1 MRKKLLVLL
10 LSLVLCVSLLPAGAM
25 AAIEYGVF
33 VGNTQ
38 VTSDNAADVLGN
50 GTVSYDEGSNT
61 LKLNNAVVGSIIFN
75 EVSGSAAVEFTGN
88 NKVGGSIVSRGRLT
102 LKGSGTLELTYTG
115 EEAMS
120 AVAAMSNINFESGT
134 VKIYCSQGF
143 SIHTSYDLNVWGTAV
158 VNIEHRADSEA
169 VNVNGTL
176 TVSDRGQL
184 HVTNA
189 NNKNAIK
196 ANTLNVSGGKLEART
211 TGVQGKALSVGY
223 QLNISGGEVLLNAAG
238 DYAAYCDGDIS
249 ISGGSLYA
257 YSGGVTSETNEIYAG
272 IYSEY
277 KLNISGGIVTVEA
290 ESYYAVAV
298 GYEDLNIHDCVFTST
313 AKAVGRSIEGK
324 VNVNNCWLGCSSY
337 EGIDTSNNVVFNGT
351 AGTAEG
357 SAKAPDGAVV
367 PAGATLTV
375 PAGATL
381 TVPEGSRLTVPEGS
395 TLTVEAGATMTNNGK
410 VVIDGTLDNEGI
422 YYENGETEG
431 LVSGGGQMPNNWVVT
446 LDYGYGG
453 VVKYYNVIK
462 GENTTLP
469 DADRSGY
476 AFLGWQCGGESYSAG
491 DSVKVD
497 GNMTFTA
504 SWVSHPDSGAFP
516 GFGGSQGGTTESGQ
530 PESKPTE
537 PEPKPETPAVD
548 FGDVAASDW
557 YYEAVEY
564 VCAKGLM
571 DGVAEGSFAPDGTLT
586 RAMVWTILA
595 RASGVDTDGG
605 ASWYAKAQEWAAA
618 KGVSDGENPDAAITR
633 EEFVTMLWRLAGE
646 PVYTADLSRVPDAG
660 SISAWAQQAMCWAWA
675 TGLVEGDETGAVSPA
690 ASASRAAAA
699 TLIMRYLEA

>member
-25 AAIEYGVF
+25 AAVNGSGILLVM
-33 VGNTQ
+33 VGDTQ
-38 VTSDNAADVLGN
+38 VTDKNASDVLGD
-50 GTVSYDEGSNT
+50 GTVSYDSASNT
-61 LKLNNAVVGSIIFN
+61 LKLNNAIVGTIVFEGNYSQATI
-75 EVSGSAAVEFTGN
+75 EFTGN
-88 NKVGGSIVSRGRLT
+88 NRVDGSIVSWGDLT
-102 LKGSGTLELTYTG
+102 FRGSGALDVINARESD
-115 EEAMS
+115 M
-120 AVAAMSNINFESGT
+120 AAIASQDQIIFESGT
-134 VKIYCSQGF
+134 VNISSGYGYSINTLYNVRVQG
-143 SIHTSYDLNVWGTAV
+143 SAE
-158 VNIEHRADSEA
+158 VNIVHQSAYVAINS
-169 VNVNGTL
+169 NGTL
-176 TVSDRGQL
+176 YVSGNGQL
-184 HVTNA
+184 TVE
-189 NNKNAIK
+189 NNRAFNAIN
-196 ANTLNVSGGKLEART
+196 AIAVDVSGGKLDVVAS
-211 TGVQGKALSVGY
+211 GSQGKALSVGY
-223 QLNISGGEVLLNAAG
+223 QLNISGGEVILSAAG

-249 ISGGSLYA
+249 ISGGSLDA
-257 YSGGVTSETNEIYAG
+257 YSGGVTSDDYEIKAG
-272 IYSEY
+272 IYAEY
-277 KLNISGGIVTVEA
+277 DVNITGGVVKIVA
-290 ESYYAVAV
+290 ESDYAVAA
-298 GYEDLNIHDCVFTST
+298 GGGDLNIHDCVFSST
-313 AKAVGRSIEGK
+313 AKAVANSDYGK
-324 VNVNNCWLGCSSY
+324 VNVNNCWLNCSSY
-337 EGIDTSNNVVFNGT
+337 DGISMENNVVFNGT

-357 SAKAPDGAVV
+357 SAKAPDGAV
-367 PAGATLTV
+367 V

-410 VVIDGTLDNEGI
+410 VVIDGTLDNKGT

-446 LDYGYGG
+446 LDYGYGD

-469 DADRSGY
+469 NADRSGY
-476 AFLGWQCGGESYSAG
+476 AFHGWQCGGESYSAG

-504 SWVSHPDSGAFP
+504 SWVSHPDPGTFP
-516 GFGGSQGGTTESGQ
+516 GFGGSQGGTTEPGQ
-530 PESKPTE
+530 PDSKPT
-537 PEPKPETPAVD
+537 EPKPETPAVD
-548 FGDVAASDW
+548 FGDVTASDW

-595 RASGVDTDGG
+595 RASGVDTDAGV
-605 ASWYAKAQEWAAA
+605 SWYAKAQEWAAA
-618 KGVSDGENPDAAITR
+618 KGISDGENPDAAITR

>member
-1 MRKKLLVLL
+1 MRKKLLALL
-10 LSLVLCVSLLPAGAM
+10 LSLVLCVSLLPIGAM
-25 AAIEYGVF
+25 AYVTEYGVF

-50 GTVSYDEGSNT
+50 GNVSYDAGSNT
-61 LKLNNAVVGSIIFN
+61 LKLNGAVVGSIIFN
-75 EVSGSAAVEFTGN
+75 EVSTSAFVEFSGN
-88 NKVGGSIVSRGRLT
+88 NEVGGVIVSRGRLT
-102 LKGSGTLELTYTG
+102 LRGSGTLNLIYTG
-115 EEAMS
+115 EEDMP

-134 VKIYCSQGF
+134 VNINSSHGF
-143 SIHTSYDLNVWGTAV
+143 SIHTTYDVNVWGTAV
-158 VNIEHRADSEA
+158 VNIEHQANSEA
-169 VNVNGTL
+169 VYVNGTL
-176 TVSDRGQL
+176 NVSDRGQL
-184 HVTNA
+184 YVRNVNGQNA
-189 NNKNAIK
+189 VK
-196 ANTLNVSGGKLEART
+196 ANTLNVSGGRLVAKTPGA
-211 TGVQGKALSVGY
+211 QGKALSIGY
-223 QLNISGGEVLLNAAG
+223 QLNISGGEVSLDAAH
-238 DYAAYCDGDIS
+238 DYAVYADS
-249 ISGGSLYA
+249 SVNISGGSLNA
-257 YSGGVTSETNEIYAG
+257 YSGGVTSENYAIYAG
-272 IYSEY
+272 VYADY
-277 KLNISGGIVTVEA
+277 GVNITGGVVKIEAKSDYTVA
-290 ESYYAVAV
+290 A
-298 GYEDLNIHDCVFTST
+298 GGEDVNIHDCVFSST
-313 AKAVGRSIEGK
+313 AKAVARSEEGK
-324 VNVNNCWLGCSSY
+324 VNINNCWLDCSSY
-337 EGIDTSNNVVFNGT
+337 EGIDTSNNVVFTGT
-351 AGTAEG
+351 AGTVEG

-375 PAGATL
+375 P
-381 TVPEGSRLTVPEGS
+381 EGSTLTVPEGS

-410 VVIDGTLDNEGI
+410 AVIDGTLDNEGI

-446 LDYGYGG
+446 LDYGFGD

-497 GNMTFTA
+497 GDMTFTA
-504 SWVSHPDSGAFP
+504 SWVSHPDSGTFP
-516 GFGGSQGGTTESGQ
+516 GFGGSQGGTTDPGQ
-530 PESKPTE
+530 PESKPT
-537 PEPKPETPAVD
+537 EPKPETPAVD
-548 FGDVAASDW
+548 FGDVTASDW

-571 DGVAEGSFAPDGTLT
+571 DGVAEGSFAPNGTLT

-605 ASWYAKAQEWAAA
+605 ASWYAKAQEWATA
-618 KGVSDGENPDAAITR
+618 KGISDGENPDAAITR

-660 SISAWAQQAMCWAWA
+660 SISTWAQQAMCWAWA

>member
-1 MRKKLLVLL
+1 MRKKLLALL
-10 LSLVLCVSLLPAGAM
+10 LALALCASLLPIGAM
-25 AAIEYGVF
+25 AYVTEYGVF

-38 VTSDNAADVLGN
+38 VTSDNAADVLDN
-50 GTVSYDEGSNT
+50 GKVSYDAGSNT
-61 LKLNNAVVGSIIFN
+61 LKLNDAVVGSIIFN
-75 EVSGSAAVEFTGN
+75 EVSTSAFVEFSGN
-88 NKVGGSIVSRGRLT
+88 NKVGGVIVSRGRLT
-102 LKGSGTLELTYTG
+102 LRGSGTLNLIYTG
-115 EEAMS
+115 EEDMP

-134 VKIYCSQGF
+134 VNINSSHGF
-143 SIHTSYDLNVWGTAV
+143 SIHTTYDVNVWGTAV
-158 VNIEHRADSEA
+158 VNVVHQANSEA

-176 TVSDRGQL
+176 NVSDRGQL
-184 HVTNA
+184 YVKNTNGQ
-189 NNKNAIK
+189 NAIK
-196 ANTLNVSGGKLEART
+196 ANTLNVSGGKLVAET
-211 TGVQGKALSVGY
+211 QGNQGKALSVGY

-238 DYAAYCDGDIS
+238 DYTVFCDGDIS
-249 ISGGSLYA
+249 ISGGSLDA
-257 YSGGVTSETNEIYAG
+257 YSGGVTSDTYEIYAG

-277 KLNISGGIVTVEA
+277 KLNISGGIVTVKA
-290 ESYYAVAV
+290 ESDYAVAV

-324 VNVNNCWLGCSSY
+324 VNVNNCWLNCSSY
-337 EGIDTSNNVVFNGT
+337 GGISTENNVVFTGT
-351 AGTAEG
+351 AGTVEG

-375 PAGATL
+375 P
-381 TVPEGSRLTVPEGS
+381 EGSTLTVPEGS

-410 VVIDGTLDNEGI
+410 VVIDGTLDNKGT

-446 LDYGYGG
+446 LDYGFGD

-504 SWVSHPDSGAFP
+504 SWVSHPDSGTFP

-548 FGDVAASDW
+548 FRDVTASDW

-571 DGVAEGSFAPDGTLT
+571 DGVEEGSFAPDGTLT

-605 ASWYAKAQEWAAA
+605 VSWYAKAQEWAAA

-660 SISAWAQQAMCWAWA
+660 SISTWAQQAMCWAWA
-675 TGLVEGDETGAVSPA
+675 NGLIEGDETGAVNPA

>member
-1 MRKKLLVLL
+1 MRKKLPVLL
-10 LSLVLCVSLLPAGAM
+10 LSLVLCVSLLPIGAM
-25 AAIEYGVF
+25 AYGEYLVY
-33 VGNTQ
+33 VNNTQ
-38 VTSDNAADVLGN
+38 VTNANASDVLGD
-50 GTVSYDEGSNT
+50 GRVSYDAGSNT
-61 LKLNNAVVGSIIFN
+61 IKLNNAVVNIISF
-75 EVSGSAAVEFTGN
+75 VGDYQAVAVEFTGTN
-88 NKVGGSIVSRGRLT
+88 TVDGCIVSWGDLT
-102 LKGSGTLELTYTG
+102 FRGSGELKVTAARD
-115 EEAMS
+115 EDMAAIS
-120 AVAAMSNINFESGT
+120 AQDNIIFESGT
-134 VKIYCSQGF
+134 VDIDCGHGF
-143 SIHTSYDLNVWGTAV
+143 SINTLYDISVRGSSV
-158 VNIEHRADSEA
+158 VNIRQQSDSVA
-169 VNVNGTL
+169 VNLNGTL
-176 TVSDRGQL
+176 SVSDSGVL
-184 HVTNA
+184 NIESDYSSAAV
-189 NNKNAIK
+189 K
-196 ANTLNVSGGKLEART
+196 ANALEMYGGELNVKSKGRALSLGYLMNVSGGEVNISSETDYAAYGNGGFNISG
-211 TGVQGKALSVGY
+211 GVFNAESGMEQGEDNYGAVYCGSD
-223 QLNISGGEVLLNAAG
+223 LNISGGKVIAKSQNV
-238 DYAAYCDGDIS
+238 YAFAS
-249 ISGGSLYA
+249 ASN
-257 YSGGVTSETNEIYAG
+257 V
-272 IYSEY
+272 
-277 KLNISGGIVTVEA
+277 
-290 ESYYAVAV
+290 
-298 GYEDLNIHDCVFTST
+298 NIHDCVFSST
-313 AKAVGRSIEGK
+313 AKAVANSDYGK
-324 VNVNNCWLGCSSY
+324 VNVNNCWLNCSSY
-337 EGIDTSNNVVFNGT
+337 EGISTANNVVFEGT
-351 AGTAEG
+351 AGTVEG

-375 PAGATL
+375 P
-381 TVPEGSRLTVPEGS
+381 EGSTLTVPEGS

-446 LDYGYGG
+446 LDYGFGD

-476 AFLGWQCGGESYSAG
+476 AFLGWQCVGESYSAG

-504 SWVSHPDSGAFP
+504 SWVSHPDSGTFP

-548 FGDVAASDW
+548 FSDVASSDW

-571 DGVAEGSFAPDGTLT
+571 DGVAEGSFAPNGTLT

-595 RASGVDTDGG
+595 RASSVDTDGG

-618 KGVSDGENPDAAITR
+618 KGISDGENPDAAITR

>member
-10 LSLVLCVSLLPAGAM
+10 LSLVLCVSLLPIGAM
-25 AAIEYGVF
+25 AAVNGSGILLVM
-33 VGNTQ
+33 VGDTQ
-38 VTSDNAADVLGN
+38 VTDKNASDVLGD
-50 GTVSYDEGSNT
+50 GTVSYDSASNT
-61 LKLNNAVVGSIIFN
+61 LKLNNAIVGTIVFEGNYSQATI
-75 EVSGSAAVEFTGN
+75 EFTGN
-88 NKVGGSIVSRGRLT
+88 NRVDGSIVSWGDLT
-102 LKGSGTLELTYTG
+102 FRGSGVLDVINARESD
-115 EEAMS
+115 M
-120 AVAAMSNINFESGT
+120 AAIASQDQIIFESGT
-134 VKIYCSQGF
+134 VNISSGYGYSINTLYNVRVQG
-143 SIHTSYDLNVWGTAV
+143 SAE
-158 VNIEHRADSEA
+158 VNIVHKSASVA
-169 VNVNGTL
+169 INTNGTL
-176 TVSDRGQL
+176 YVSGNGRL
-184 HVTNA
+184 KVE
-189 NNKNAIK
+189 NNRAFNAIN
-196 ANTLNVSGGKLEART
+196 ARAVDVSGGKLDVVAS
-211 TGVQGKALSVGY
+211 GSQGKALSVGY

-249 ISGGSLYA
+249 ISGGSLDA
-257 YSGGVTSETNEIYAG
+257 YSGGVTTENYDIYAG
-272 IYSEY
+272 IYANY
-277 KLNISGGIVTVEA
+277 NVNISGGIVTVEA
-290 ESYYAVAV
+290 KSDYAVAA
-298 GYEDLNIHDCVFTST
+298 GGDLNIHDCVFTT
-313 AKAVGRSIEGK
+313 DADAVARSYYGN
-324 VNVNNCWLGCSSY
+324 VNVNNCWLNCSSY
-337 EGIDTSNNVVFNGT
+337 DGISMENNVVFNGT
-351 AGTAEG
+351 TGTVNG

-375 PAGATL
+375 P
-381 TVPEGSRLTVPEGS
+381 EGSTLTVPEGS

-446 LDYGYGG
+446 LDYGFGD
-453 VVKYYNVIK
+453 VAKYYNVIK

-469 DADRSGY
+469 NADRSGY

-504 SWVSHPDSGAFP
+504 SWVSHPDSGTFP

-537 PEPKPETPAVD
+537 PEPETPAVD
-548 FGDVAASDW
+548 FGDVTASDW

-571 DGVAEGSFAPDGTLT
+571 DGVAEGSFAPNGTLT

-605 ASWYAKAQEWAAA
+605 VSWYAKAQEWAAA

>member
-1 MRKKLLVLL
+1 MRKKLPVLL
-10 LSLVLCVSLLPAGAM
+10 LSLVLCVSLLPIGAM
-25 AAIEYGVF
+25 AAVNGSGILLVM
-33 VGNTQ
+33 VGDTQ
-38 VTSDNAADVLGN
+38 VTDKNASDVLGN
-50 GTVSYDEGSNT
+50 GTVSYDSASNT
-61 LKLNNAVVGSIIFN
+61 LKLNNAIVGTIVF
-75 EVSGSAAVEFTGN
+75 EGSYSQATIEFTGN
-88 NKVGGSIVSRGRLT
+88 NKVDGSIVSWGDLT
-102 LKGSGTLELTYTG
+102 FRGSGVLDVIDARESD
-115 EEAMS
+115 M
-120 AVAAMSNINFESGT
+120 AAIASQDQIIFESGT
-134 VKIYCSQGF
+134 VNISSGYGYSINTLYNVRVQG
-143 SIHTSYDLNVWGTAV
+143 SAE
-158 VNIEHRADSEA
+158 VNIVHQSASVA
-169 VNVNGTL
+169 INTNGTL
-176 TVSDRGQL
+176 YVSGNGRLTVE
-184 HVTNA
+184 
-189 NNKNAIK
+189 NKRAFNAIN
-196 ANTLNVSGGKLEART
+196 ARAVDVSGGKLDVVAS
-211 TGVQGKALSVGY
+211 GAQGKALSIGY
-223 QLNISGGEVLLNAAG
+223 QLNISGGEVSLDAAH
-238 DYAAYCDGDIS
+238 DYAVYADS
-249 ISGGSLYA
+249 SVNISGGSLDA
-257 YSGGVTSETNEIYAG
+257 YSGGVTTENYDIYAG
-272 IYSEY
+272 IYANY
-277 KLNISGGIVTVEA
+277 NVNISGGIVTVEA
-290 ESYYAVAV
+290 KSDYAVAA
-298 GYEDLNIHDCVFTST
+298 GGDLNIHDCVFTT
-313 AKAVGRSIEGK
+313 DADAVARSYYGN
-324 VNVNNCWLGCSSY
+324 VNVNNCWLNCSSY
-337 EGIDTSNNVVFNGT
+337 DGISMENNVVFNGT

-375 PAGATL
+375 P
-381 TVPEGSRLTVPEGS
+381 EGSTLTVPEGS

-446 LDYGYGG
+446 LDYGFGD

-497 GNMTFTA
+497 GDMTFTA
-504 SWVSHPDSGAFP
+504 SWVSHPDSGTFP

-548 FGDVAASDW
+548 FSDVASSDW

-571 DGVAEGSFAPDGTLT
+571 DGVAEGSFAPNGTLT

-618 KGVSDGENPDAAITR
+618 KGISDGENPDAAITR

-675 TGLVEGDETGAVSPA
+675 TGLIEGDETGAVSPA

>member
-10 LSLVLCVSLLPAGAM
+10 LSLVLCVSLLPIGAM
-25 AAIEYGVF
+25 AAVNGSGILLVM
-33 VGNTQ
+33 VGDTQ
-38 VTSDNAADVLGN
+38 VTDKNASDVLGD
-50 GTVSYDEGSNT
+50 GTVSYDSASNT
-61 LKLNNAVVGSIIFN
+61 LKLNNAIVGTIVFEGNYSQATI
-75 EVSGSAAVEFTGN
+75 EFTGN
-88 NKVGGSIVSRGRLT
+88 NKVDGSIVSWGDLT
-102 LKGSGTLELTYTG
+102 FRGSGALDVIDARESD
-115 EEAMS
+115 M
-120 AVAAMSNINFESGT
+120 AAIASQDQIIFESGT
-134 VKIYCSQGF
+134 VNISSGYGYSINTLYNVRVQG
-143 SIHTSYDLNVWGTAV
+143 SAE
-158 VNIEHRADSEA
+158 VNIVHQSASVA
-169 VNVNGTL
+169 INTNGTL
-176 TVSDRGQL
+176 YVSGNGRLTVE
-184 HVTNA
+184 
-189 NNKNAIK
+189 NKRAFNAIN
-196 ANTLNVSGGKLEART
+196 ARAVDVSGGKLDVVAS
-211 TGVQGKALSVGY
+211 GSQGKALSVGY

-238 DYAAYCDGDIS
+238 DYAVFCDGDIS
-249 ISGGSLYA
+249 ISGGSLDA
-257 YSGGVTSETNEIYAG
+257 CSGGVTSDTYEIYAG

-277 KLNISGGIVTVEA
+277 KLNISGGIVTVKA
-290 ESYYAVAV
+290 ESDCAVAV

-313 AKAVGRSIEGK
+313 AKAVGRSIVGK

-351 AGTAEG
+351 AGTVNG
-357 SAKAPDGAVV
+357 SSKAPNGS
-367 PAGATLTV
+367 TV
-375 PAGATL
+375 PANGTL
-381 TVPEGSRLTVPEGS
+381 TVPEGSTLTVPQGS

-446 LDYGYGG
+446 LDYGYGD

-504 SWVSHPDSGAFP
+504 SWASHPDSGTFP

-548 FGDVAASDW
+548 FSDVAASDW

-571 DGVAEGSFAPDGTLT
+571 DGVAEGSFAPNGTLT
-586 RAMVWTILA
+586 RAMVWTIFA

-618 KGVSDGENPDAAITR
+618 KGISDGENPDAAITR

>member
-1 MRKKLLVLL
+1 MRKKLLALL
-10 LSLVLCVSLLPAGAM
+10 LSLVLCVSLLPIGAM
-25 AAIEYGVF
+25 AAVNGSGILLVM
-33 VGNTQ
+33 VGDTQ
-38 VTSDNAADVLGN
+38 VTDKNASDVLGD
-50 GTVSYDEGSNT
+50 GTVSYDSASNT
-61 LKLNNAVVGSIIFN
+61 LKLNNAIVGTIVFEGNYSQATI
-75 EVSGSAAVEFTGN
+75 EFTGN
-88 NKVGGSIVSRGRLT
+88 NRVDGSIVSWGDLT
-102 LKGSGTLELTYTG
+102 FRGSGALDVINARESD
-115 EEAMS
+115 M
-120 AVAAMSNINFESGT
+120 AAIASQDQIIFESGT
-134 VKIYCSQGF
+134 VNISSGYGYSINTLYNVRVQG
-143 SIHTSYDLNVWGTAV
+143 SAE
-158 VNIEHRADSEA
+158 VNIVHKSASVA
-169 VNVNGTL
+169 INTNGTL
-176 TVSDRGQL
+176 YVSGNGRL
-184 HVTNA
+184 KVE
-189 NNKNAIK
+189 NNRAFNAIN
-196 ANTLNVSGGKLEART
+196 AIAVDVSGGKLDVVAS
-211 TGVQGKALSVGY
+211 GSQGKALSVGY
-223 QLNISGGEVLLNAAG
+223 QLNISGGEVILSAAG

-249 ISGGSLYA
+249 ISGG
-257 YSGGVTSETNEIYAG
+257 
-272 IYSEY
+272 
-277 KLNISGGIVTVEA
+277 IVTVKA
-290 ESYYAVAV
+290 ESDYAVAV

-324 VNVNNCWLGCSSY
+324 VNINNCWLDCSSY
-337 EGIDTSNNVVFNGT
+337 EGIDTSNNVVFTGT
-351 AGTAEG
+351 AGTVEG

-375 PAGATL
+375 P
-381 TVPEGSRLTVPEGS
+381 EGSTLTVPEGS

-410 VVIDGTLDNEGI
+410 VVIDGTLDNKGT

-446 LDYGYGG
+446 LDYGFGD

-504 SWVSHPDSGAFP
+504 SWVSHPDSGTFP

-548 FGDVAASDW
+548 FGDVTASDW

-564 VCAKGLM
+564 VCAKCLM
-571 DGVAEGSFAPDGTLT
+571 DGVAEGSFAPNGTLT

-605 ASWYAKAQEWAAA
+605 ASWYAKAQEWATA
-618 KGVSDGENPDAAITR
+618 KGISDGENPDAAITR

-660 SISAWAQQAMCWAWA
+660 SIGTWAQQAMCWAWA

>member
-1 MRKKLLVLL
+1 MILR
-10 LSLVLCVSLLPAGAM
+10 A
-25 AAIEYGVF
+25 
-33 VGNTQ
+33 
-38 VTSDNAADVLGN
+38 
-50 GTVSYDEGSNT
+50 
-61 LKLNNAVVGSIIFN
+61 
-75 EVSGSAAVEFTGN
+75 
-88 NKVGGSIVSRGRLT
+88 
-102 LKGSGTLELTYTG
+102 
-115 EEAMS
+115 
-120 AVAAMSNINFESGT
+120 
-134 VKIYCSQGF
+134 
-143 SIHTSYDLNVWGTAV
+143 
-158 VNIEHRADSEA
+158 EH
-169 VNVNGTL
+169 
-176 TVSDRGQL
+176 
-184 HVTNA
+184 
-189 NNKNAIK
+189 
-196 ANTLNVSGGKLEART
+196 
-211 TGVQGKALSVGY
+211 
-223 QLNISGGEVLLNAAG
+223 
-238 DYAAYCDGDIS
+238 DYAIYSDGSVS
-249 ISGGSLYA
+249 ISGGSLDA
-257 YSGGVTSETNEIYAG
+257 YSGGVTSDDYEIKAG
-272 IYSEY
+272 IYAEY
-277 KLNISGGIVTVEA
+277 DVNITGGVVKIVA
-290 ESYYAVAV
+290 ESDCAVAA
-298 GYEDLNIHDCVFTST
+298 GGEDVNIHDCVFSSN
-313 AKAVGRSIEGK
+313 AKAVAKSEVGK
-324 VNVNNCWLGCSSY
+324 VNVNNCWLNCSSY
-337 EGIDTSNNVVFNGT
+337 GGISTENNVVFTGT
-351 AGTAEG
+351 TGTVEG
-357 SAKAPDGAVV
+357 SSKAPNGSV
-367 PAGATLTV
+367 V

-381 TVPEGSRLTVPEGS
+381 TVPEGSTLTVPEGS

-446 LDYGYGG
+446 LDYGFGD

-497 GNMTFTA
+497 GNMNFTA
-504 SWVSHPDSGAFP
+504 SWVSHPDSGTFP

-537 PEPKPETPAVD
+537 PEPETPAVD
-548 FGDVAASDW
+548 FGDVTASDW

-618 KGVSDGENPDAAITR
+618 KGISDGENPDAAITR

-660 SISAWAQQAMCWAWA
+660 SISTWAQQAMCWAWA
-675 TGLVEGDETGAVSPA
+675 TGLIEGDETGAVSPA

>member
-1 MRKKLLVLL
+1 MRKKLLALL
-10 LSLVLCVSLLPAGAM
+10 LALALCASLLPAGAM
-25 AAIEYGVF
+25 AADVEYGVF
-33 VGNTQ
+33 VGETQ
-38 VTSDNAADVLGN
+38 VTSGNAADVLGN
-50 GTVSYDEGSNT
+50 GKVSYDAGSNT
-61 LKLNNAVVGSIIFN
+61 LKLDGAVVGSIIFN
-75 EVSGSAAVEFTGN
+75 AVSEDASVEFTGDN
-88 NKVGGSIVSRGRLT
+88 TVGGVIVSMGRLT
-102 LKGSGTLELTYTG
+102 LKGSGTLEIVYDG
-115 EEAMS
+115 AEAMT

-134 VKIYCSQGF
+134 VNINCANGY
-143 SIHTSYDLNVWGTAV
+143 SIHTTYDVNVWGTAV
-158 VNIEHRADSEA
+158 VNIDHQADSEA
-169 VNVNGTL
+169 VYVNGTL
-176 TVSDRGQL
+176 NVSDRGQL
-184 HVTNA
+184 YVRNVNGQNA
-189 NNKNAIK
+189 VK
-196 ANTLNVSGGKLEART
+196 ANTLNVSGGRLVAKTPGA
-211 TGVQGKALSVGY
+211 QGKALSIGY
-223 QLNISGGEVLLNAAG
+223 QLNISGGEVSLDAAH
-238 DYAAYCDGDIS
+238 DYAVYADS
-249 ISGGSLYA
+249 SVNISGGSLNA
-257 YSGGVTSETNEIYAG
+257 YSGGVTSENYAIYAG
-272 IYSEY
+272 VYADY
-277 KLNISGGIVTVEA
+277 GVNITGGVVKIEAKSDYTVA
-290 ESYYAVAV
+290 A
-298 GYEDLNIHDCVFTST
+298 GGEDVNIHDCVFSST
-313 AKAVGRSIEGK
+313 AKAVARSEEGK
-324 VNVNNCWLGCSSY
+324 VNINNCWLDCSSY
-337 EGIDTSNNVVFNGT
+337 EGIDTSNNVVFTGT
-351 AGTAEG
+351 AGTVEG

-375 PAGATL
+375 P
-381 TVPEGSRLTVPEGS
+381 EGSTLTVPEGS

-410 VVIDGTLDNEGI
+410 VVINGTLDNEGT
-422 YYENGETEG
+422 YNENGETEG

-446 LDYGYGG
+446 LDYGFGD

-469 DADRSGY
+469 NADRSGY
-476 AFLGWQCGGESYSAG
+476 AFLGWQCGGESYSVG

-504 SWVSHPDSGAFP
+504 SWVSHPDSGTFP

-548 FGDVAASDW
+548 FSDVASSDW

-564 VCAKGLM
+564 VCAKGLI
-571 DGVAEGSFAPDGTLT
+571 DGVAEGSFAPNGTLT

-618 KGVSDGENPDAAITR
+618 KGISDGENPDAAITR

-660 SISAWAQQAMCWAWA
+660 SIGTWAQQAMCWAWA
-675 TGLVEGDETGAVSPA
+675 TGLIEGDETGAVSPA

>member
-1 MRKKLLVLL
+1 MRKKLLALL
-10 LSLVLCVSLLPAGAM
+10 LSLVLCVSLLPIGAM
-25 AAIEYGVF
+25 AYVTEYGVF

-38 VTSDNAADVLGN
+38 VTSDNAADVLSN
-50 GTVSYDEGSNT
+50 GKVSYDAGSNT
-61 LKLNNAVVGSIIFN
+61 LKLNDAVVESIVFN
-75 EVSGSAAVEFTGN
+75 EVSTSASVEFTGDN
-88 NKVGGSIVSRGRLT
+88 TVGGSIVSMGRLT
-102 LKGSGTLELTYTG
+102 IKGSGTLEIVYDG
-115 EEAMS
+115 VEAMS

-134 VKIYCSQGF
+134 VNIKCANGF
-143 SIHTSYDLNVWGTAV
+143 SIHTTYDVNVWGTAV
-158 VNIEHRADSEA
+158 VNIEHQANSEA

-176 TVSDRGQL
+176 NVSDRGQL
-184 HVTNA
+184 YVKNTNGQ
-189 NNKNAIK
+189 NAIK
-196 ANTLNVSGGKLEART
+196 ANTLNVSGGKLVAETPGA
-211 TGVQGKALSVGY
+211 QGKALSIGY
-223 QLNISGGEVLLNAAG
+223 QLNISGGEVVLRAEH
-238 DYAAYCDGDIS
+238 DYAVYSDGSVS
-249 ISGGSLYA
+249 ISGGSLDA
-257 YSGGVTSETNEIYAG
+257 YSGGVTTENYDIYAG
-272 IYSEY
+272 IYANY
-277 KLNISGGIVTVEA
+277 NVNISGGIVTVEA
-290 ESYYAVAV
+290 KSDYAVAA
-298 GYEDLNIHDCVFTST
+298 GGDLNIHDCVFTT
-313 AKAVGRSIEGK
+313 DADAVARSYYGN
-324 VNVNNCWLGCSSY
+324 VNVNNCWLNCSSY
-337 EGIDTSNNVVFNGT
+337 DGISMENNVVFNGT

-375 PAGATL
+375 P
-381 TVPEGSRLTVPEGS
+381 EGSTLTVPEGS

-410 VVIDGTLDNEGI
+410 VVIDGTLDNKGT

-446 LDYGYGG
+446 LDYGYGD

-469 DADRSGY
+469 NADRSGY
-476 AFLGWQCGGESYSAG
+476 AFHGWQCGGESYSAG

-504 SWVSHPDSGAFP
+504 SWVSHPDPGTFP

-548 FGDVAASDW
+548 FRDVTASDW

-571 DGVAEGSFAPDGTLT
+571 DGVEEGSFAPDGTLT

-605 ASWYAKAQEWAAA
+605 VSWYAKAQEWAAA

-660 SISAWAQQAMCWAWA
+660 SISTWAQQAMCWAWA
-675 TGLVEGDETGAVSPA
+675 NGLIEGDETGAVNPA

-699 TLIMRYLEA
+699 TLIMRYLDA

>member
-1 MRKKLLVLL
+1 MRKKLPVLL
-10 LSLVLCVSLLPAGAM
+10 LSLVLCVSLLPIGAM
-25 AAIEYGVF
+25 AYVTEYGVF

-50 GTVSYDEGSNT
+50 GNVSYDAGSNT
-61 LKLNNAVVGSIIFN
+61 LKLNGAVVGSIIFN
-75 EVSGSAAVEFTGN
+75 AVSEDASVEFTGDN
-88 NKVGGSIVSRGRLT
+88 TVGGVIVSMGRLT
-102 LKGSGTLELTYTG
+102 LKGSGTLEIVYDG
-115 EEAMS
+115 AEAMT

-134 VKIYCSQGF
+134 VNIKCANGY
-143 SIHTSYDLNVWGTAV
+143 SIHTTYDVNVWGTAV
-158 VNIEHRADSEA
+158 VNIDHQADSEA
-169 VNVNGTL
+169 VYVNGTL
-176 TVSDRGQL
+176 NVSDRGQL
-184 HVTNA
+184 YVRNVNGQNA
-189 NNKNAIK
+189 VK
-196 ANTLNVSGGKLEART
+196 ANTLNVSGGRLVAKTPGA
-211 TGVQGKALSVGY
+211 QGKALSVGY
-223 QLNISGGEVLLNAAG
+223 QLNISGGEVILNAAG

-249 ISGGSLYA
+249 ISGGNLDA
-257 YSGGVTSETNEIYAG
+257 YSGGVTSDTYEIYAG

-277 KLNISGGIVTVEA
+277 KLNISGGIVTVKA
-290 ESYYAVAV
+290 ESDCAVAV

-324 VNVNNCWLGCSSY
+324 VNVNNCWLNCSSY

-351 AGTAEG
+351 AGTVEG

-375 PAGATL
+375 P
-381 TVPEGSRLTVPEGS
+381 EGSTLTVPEGS

-410 VVIDGTLDNEGI
+410 AVIDGTLDNEGI

-446 LDYGYGG
+446 LDYGFGD

-469 DADRSGY
+469 NADRSGY
-476 AFLGWQCGGESYSAG
+476 ALLGWQCGGESYSAG

-497 GNMTFTA
+497 GDMTFTA
-504 SWVSHPDSGAFP
+504 SWVSHPDSGTFP

-571 DGVAEGSFAPDGTLT
+571 DGVAEGSFAPNGTLT

-660 SISAWAQQAMCWAWA
+660 SISTWAQQAMCWAWA
-675 TGLVEGDETGAVSPA
+675 TGLIEGDETGAVSPA

>member
-1 MRKKLLVLL
+1 MRKKLLALL
-10 LSLVLCVSLLPAGAM
+10 LALALCASLLPAGAM
-25 AAIEYGVF
+25 AADVEYGVF
-33 VGNTQ
+33 VGETQ
-38 VTSDNAADVLGN
+38 VTSGNAADVLGN
-50 GTVSYDEGSNT
+50 GKVSYDAGSNT
-61 LKLNNAVVGSIIFN
+61 LKLDGAVVGSIIFN
-75 EVSGSAAVEFTGN
+75 AVSEDASVEFTGDN
-88 NKVGGSIVSRGRLT
+88 TVGGVIVSMGRLT
-102 LKGSGTLELTYTG
+102 LKGSGTLEIVYDG
-115 EEAMS
+115 AEAMT

-134 VKIYCSQGF
+134 VNIKCANGY
-143 SIHTSYDLNVWGTAV
+143 SIHTTYDVNVWGTAV
-158 VNIEHRADSEA
+158 VNIDHQADSEA
-169 VNVNGTL
+169 VYVNGTL
-176 TVSDRGQL
+176 NVSDRGQL
-184 HVTNA
+184 YVRNVNGQNA
-189 NNKNAIK
+189 VK
-196 ANTLNVSGGKLEART
+196 ANTLNVSGGRLVAKTPGA
-211 TGVQGKALSVGY
+211 QGKALSVGY

-375 PAGATL
+375 P
-381 TVPEGSRLTVPEGS
+381 EGSTLTVPEGS

-410 VVIDGTLDNEGI
+410 VVIGGTLDNKGT

-446 LDYGYGG
+446 LDYGYGD
-453 VVKYYNVIK
+453 VAKYYNVIK

-469 DADRSGY
+469 NADRSGY
-476 AFLGWQCGGESYSAG
+476 AFHGWQCGGESYSAG

-504 SWVSHPDSGAFP
+504 SWVSHPDSGTFP
-516 GFGGSQGGTTESGQ
+516 GFGGSQGGTTEPGQ
-530 PESKPTE
+530 PESKPT
-537 PEPKPETPAVD
+537 EPKPETPAVD

-571 DGVAEGSFAPDGTLT
+571 DGVAEGSFAPNGTLT

-595 RASGVDTDGG
+595 RASSVDTDGG
-605 ASWYAKAQEWAAA
+605 ASWYAKAQEWATA
-618 KGVSDGENPDAAITR
+618 KGISDGENPDAAITR

-660 SISAWAQQAMCWAWA
+660 SISTWAQQAMCWAWV

>member
-10 LSLVLCVSLLPAGAM
+10 LALALCVSLLPIGAM
-25 AAIEYGVF
+25 AAVNGSGILLVM
-33 VGNTQ
+33 VGDTQ
-38 VTSDNAADVLGN
+38 VTDKNASDVLGD
-50 GTVSYDEGSNT
+50 GTVSYDSASNT
-61 LKLNNAVVGSIIFN
+61 LKLNNAIVGTIVFEGNYSQATI
-75 EVSGSAAVEFTGN
+75 EFTGS
-88 NKVGGSIVSRGRLT
+88 NKVDGSIVSWGDLT
-102 LKGSGTLELTYTG
+102 FRGSGALDVINARESD
-115 EEAMS
+115 M
-120 AVAAMSNINFESGT
+120 AAIASQDQIIFESGT
-134 VKIYCSQGF
+134 VNISSGYGYSINTLYNVRVQG
-143 SIHTSYDLNVWGTAV
+143 SAE
-158 VNIEHRADSEA
+158 VNIVHKSASVA
-169 VNVNGTL
+169 INTNGTL
-176 TVSDRGQL
+176 YVSGNGRL
-184 HVTNA
+184 KVE
-189 NNKNAIK
+189 NNRAFNAINAK
-196 ANTLNVSGGKLEART
+196 AVDVSGGKLDVVAS
-211 TGVQGKALSVGY
+211 GSQGKALSVGY
-223 QLNISGGEVLLNAAG
+223 QLNISGGEVILNAAG

-249 ISGGSLYA
+249 ISGGSLDA
-257 YSGGVTSETNEIYAG
+257 YSGGVTSENYAIYAG
-272 IYSEY
+272 VYADY
-277 KLNISGGIVTVEA
+277 GVNITGGVVKIEAKSDYTVA
-290 ESYYAVAV
+290 A
-298 GYEDLNIHDCVFTST
+298 GGEDVNIHDCVFSST
-313 AKAVGRSIEGK
+313 AKAVAKSYYGN
-324 VNVNNCWLGCSSY
+324 VNVNNCWLNCSSY
-337 EGIDTSNNVVFNGT
+337 EGISTENNVVFTGTTGTVNG
-351 AGTAEG
+351 
-357 SAKAPDGAVV
+357 SSKAPNGS
-367 PAGATLTV
+367 TV
-375 PAGATL
+375 PANGTL
-381 TVPEGSRLTVPEGS
+381 TVPEGSTLTVPQGS

-446 LDYGYGG
+446 LDYGFGD

-504 SWVSHPDSGAFP
+504 SWVSHPDSGTFP
-516 GFGGSQGGTTESGQ
+516 GFGGSQGGTTEPGQ
-530 PESKPTE
+530 PESKPT
-537 PEPKPETPAVD
+537 EPKPETPAVD
-548 FGDVAASDW
+548 FSDVAASDW

-571 DGVAEGSFAPDGTLT
+571 DGVAEGSFAPNGTLT
-586 RAMVWTILA
+586 RAMVWTIFA

-618 KGVSDGENPDAAITR
+618 KGISDGENPDAAITR

>member
-1 MRKKLLVLL
+1 MRKKLPVLL
-10 LSLVLCVSLLPAGAM
+10 LSLVLCVSLLPIGAM
-25 AAIEYGVF
+25 AAVNGSGILLVM
-33 VGNTQ
+33 VGDTQ
-38 VTSDNAADVLGN
+38 VTDKNASDVLGD
-50 GTVSYDEGSNT
+50 GTVSYDSASNT
-61 LKLNNAVVGSIIFN
+61 LKLNNAIVGTIVFEGNYSQATI
-75 EVSGSAAVEFTGN
+75 EFTGN
-88 NKVGGSIVSRGRLT
+88 NKVDGSIVSWGDLT
-102 LKGSGTLELTYTG
+102 FRGSGVLDVIDARESD
-115 EEAMS
+115 M
-120 AVAAMSNINFESGT
+120 AAIASQDQIIFESGT
-134 VKIYCSQGF
+134 VNIRSGYGYSINTLYNVRVQG
-143 SIHTSYDLNVWGTAV
+143 SAE
-158 VNIEHRADSEA
+158 VNIVHQSASVA
-169 VNVNGTL
+169 INTNGTL
-176 TVSDRGQL
+176 YVSGNGRL
-184 HVTNA
+184 KVE
-189 NNKNAIK
+189 NNRAFNAIN
-196 ANTLNVSGGKLEART
+196 ASAVDVSGGKLDVVAS
-211 TGVQGKALSVGY
+211 GSQGKALSIGY
-223 QLNISGGEVLLNAAG
+223 QLNISGGEVSLDAAH
-238 DYAAYCDGDIS
+238 DYAVYADS
-249 ISGGSLYA
+249 SVNISGGSLDA
-257 YSGGVTSETNEIYAG
+257 YSGGVTSDTYGIYAG
-272 IYSEY
+272 IYADY
-277 KLNISGGIVTVEA
+277 DVNITGGVVKIGA
-290 ESYYAVAV
+290 ESDCAVAA
-298 GYEDLNIHDCVFTST
+298 GGEDVNIHDCVFSSN
-313 AKAVGRSIEGK
+313 AKAVANSDYGK
-324 VNVNNCWLGCSSY
+324 VNVNNCWLDCSSY

-351 AGTAEG
+351 AGTVEG
-357 SAKAPDGAVV
+357 SAKALDGAVV

-375 PAGATL
+375 P
-381 TVPEGSRLTVPEGS
+381 EGSTLTVPEGS

-446 LDYGYGG
+446 LDYGFGD

-469 DADRSGY
+469 NADRSGY

-504 SWVSHPDSGAFP
+504 SWVSHPDSCTFP
-516 GFGGSQGGTTESGQ
+516 GFGGSQGGTTEPGQ
-530 PESKPTE
+530 PESKPT
-537 PEPKPETPAVD
+537 EPKPETPAVD
-548 FGDVAASDW
+548 FGDVTASDW

-564 VCAKGLM
+564 VCTKGLM

-660 SISAWAQQAMCWAWA
+660 SISTWAQQAMCWAWA
-675 TGLVEGDETGAVSPA
+675 TGLIEGDETGAVSPA

>member
-10 LSLVLCVSLLPAGAM
+10 LSLVLCVSLLPVGAM

-38 VTSDNAADVLGN
+38 VTSANAADVLGN
-50 GTVSYDEGSNT
+50 GNVSYDAGSNT
-61 LKLNNAVVGSIIFN
+61 LKLNGAVVGSIIFN
-75 EVSGSAAVEFTGN
+75 EVSTSAFVEFSGN
-88 NKVGGSIVSRGRLT
+88 NEVGGVIVSRGRLT
-102 LKGSGTLELTYTG
+102 LRGSGTLNLIYTG
-115 EEAMS
+115 EEDMP

-134 VKIYCSQGF
+134 VNINSSHGF
-143 SIHTSYDLNVWGTAV
+143 SIHTTYDVNVWGTAV
-158 VNIEHRADSEA
+158 VNIEHQANSEA

-176 TVSDRGQL
+176 NVSDRGQL

-223 QLNISGGEVLLNAAG
+223 QLNISGGEVILNAAG

-249 ISGGSLYA
+249 ISGGSLDA
-257 YSGGVTSETNEIYAG
+257 YSGGVSSETYEIYAG
-272 IYSEY
+272 IYADY
-277 KLNISGGIVTVEA
+277 DVNITGGVVKIGA
-290 ESYYAVAV
+290 ESDCAVAA
-298 GYEDLNIHDCVFTST
+298 GGEDVNIHDCVFSSN
-313 AKAVGRSIEGK
+313 AKAVAKSEVGK
-324 VNVNNCWLGCSSY
+324 VNVNNCWLNCSSY
-337 EGIDTSNNVVFNGT
+337 GGISTENNVVFNGT
-351 AGTAEG
+351 AGTVEG

-375 PAGATL
+375 P
-381 TVPEGSRLTVPEGS
+381 EGSTLTVPEGS

-410 VVIDGTLDNEGI
+410 VVIDGTLDNKGT

-446 LDYGYGG
+446 LDYGYGD

-469 DADRSGY
+469 NADRSGY

-497 GNMTFTA
+497 GSMTFTA
-504 SWVSHPDSGAFP
+504 SWVSHPDSGTFP

-548 FGDVAASDW
+548 FSDVASSDW

-571 DGVAEGSFAPDGTLT
+571 DGVAEGSFAPNGTLT

-660 SISAWAQQAMCWAWA
+660 SISTWAQQAMCWAWA
-675 TGLVEGDETGAVSPA
+675 TGLIEGDETGAVSPA

>member
-375 PAGATL
+375 P
-381 TVPEGSRLTVPEGS
+381 EGSTLTVPEGS

-410 VVIDGTLDNEGI
+410 VVIGGTLDNKGT

-446 LDYGYGG
+446 LDYGYGD
-453 VVKYYNVIK
+453 VAKYYNVIK

-469 DADRSGY
+469 NADRSGY
-476 AFLGWQCGGESYSAG
+476 AFHGWQCGGESYSAG

-504 SWVSHPDSGAFP
+504 SWVSHPDSGTFP
-516 GFGGSQGGTTESGQ
+516 GFGGSQGGTTEPGQ
-530 PESKPTE
+530 PESKPT
-537 PEPKPETPAVD
+537 EPKPETPAVD

-571 DGVAEGSFAPDGTLT
+571 DGVAEGSFAPNGTLT

-605 ASWYAKAQEWAAA
+605 ASWYAKAQEWATA
-618 KGVSDGENPDAAITR
+618 KGISDGENPDAAITR

-660 SISAWAQQAMCWAWA
+660 SISTWAQQAMCWAWA

>member
-10 LSLVLCVSLLPAGAM
+10 LSLVLCVSLLPIGAM

-38 VTSDNAADVLGN
+38 VTSANAADVLGN

-211 TGVQGKALSVGY
+211 TGAQGKALSIGY
-223 QLNISGGEVLLNAAG
+223 QLNISGGEVSLDAAH
-238 DYAAYCDGDIS
+238 DYAVYADS
-249 ISGGSLYA
+249 SVNISGGSLNA
-257 YSGGVTSETNEIYAG
+257 YSGGVTSENYAIYAG
-272 IYSEY
+272 VYADY
-277 KLNISGGIVTVEA
+277 GVNITGGVVKIEAKSDYTVA
-290 ESYYAVAV
+290 A
-298 GYEDLNIHDCVFTST
+298 GGEDVNIHDCVFSST
-313 AKAVGRSIEGK
+313 AKAVANSDYGK
-324 VNVNNCWLGCSSY
+324 VNVNNCWLNCSSY
-337 EGIDTSNNVVFNGT
+337 GGISTENNVVFNGT
-351 AGTAEG
+351 AGTVEG

-375 PAGATL
+375 P
-381 TVPEGSRLTVPEGS
+381 EGSTLTVPEGS

-446 LDYGYGG
+446 LDYGFGD

-469 DADRSGY
+469 TADRSGY
-476 AFLGWQCGGESYSAG
+476 AFHGWQCGGESYSAG

-497 GNMTFTA
+497 GDMTFTA
-504 SWVSHPDSGAFP
+504 SWVSHPDLGTFP
-516 GFGGSQGGTTESGQ
+516 GFGGSQGGTTDPGQ
-530 PESKPTE
+530 PESKPT
-537 PEPKPETPAVD
+537 EPKPETPAVD
-548 FGDVAASDW
+548 FGDVTASDW

-571 DGVAEGSFAPDGTLT
+571 DGVAEGSFAPNGTLT

-618 KGVSDGENPDAAITR
+618 KGVSDGENSDAAITR

>member
-238 DYAAYCDGDIS
+238 DYAVFCDGTIS
-249 ISGGSLYA
+249 ISGGSFNA
-257 YSGGVTSETNEIYAG
+257 YSGGVSSETYEIYAG
-272 IYSEY
+272 IYADY
-277 KLNISGGIVTVEA
+277 DVNITGGVVKIGA
-290 ESYYAVAV
+290 ESDCAVAA
-298 GYEDLNIHDCVFTST
+298 GGEDVNIHDCVFSSN
-313 AKAVGRSIEGK
+313 AKAVAKSEVGK
-324 VNVNNCWLGCSSY
+324 VNVNNCWLNCSSY
-337 EGIDTSNNVVFNGT
+337 GGISTENNVVFNGT
-351 AGTAEG
+351 AGTVEG
-357 SAKAPDGAVV
+357 SAKALDGAVV

-375 PAGATL
+375 P
-381 TVPEGSRLTVPEGS
+381 EGSTLTVPEGS

-446 LDYGYGG
+446 LDYGFGD

-469 DADRSGY
+469 NADRSGY

-504 SWVSHPDSGAFP
+504 SWVSHPDSCTFP
-516 GFGGSQGGTTESGQ
+516 GFGGSQGGTTEPGQ
-530 PESKPTE
+530 PDSKPT
-537 PEPKPETPAVD
+537 EPKPETPAVD
-548 FGDVAASDW
+548 FGDVTASDW

-564 VCAKGLM
+564 VCTKGLM

-675 TGLVEGDETGAVSPA
+675 TGLIEGDETGAVSPA

>member
-1 MRKKLLVLL
+1 M
-10 LSLVLCVSLLPAGAM
+10 
-25 AAIEYGVF
+25 
-33 VGNTQ
+33 
-38 VTSDNAADVLGN
+38 
-50 GTVSYDEGSNT
+50 
-61 LKLNNAVVGSIIFN
+61 
-75 EVSGSAAVEFTGN
+75 
-88 NKVGGSIVSRGRLT
+88 
-102 LKGSGTLELTYTG
+102 
-115 EEAMS
+115 
-120 AVAAMSNINFESGT
+120 
-134 VKIYCSQGF
+134 
-143 SIHTSYDLNVWGTAV
+143 
-158 VNIEHRADSEA
+158 
-169 VNVNGTL
+169 
-176 TVSDRGQL
+176 
-184 HVTNA
+184 
-189 NNKNAIK
+189 
-196 ANTLNVSGGKLEART
+196 
-211 TGVQGKALSVGY
+211 
-223 QLNISGGEVLLNAAG
+223 LLNAAG

-249 ISGGSLYA
+249 ISGGSLDA
-257 YSGGVTSETNEIYAG
+257 YSGGVTSDTYGIYAG

-277 KLNISGGIVTVEA
+277 KLNISGGIVTVKA
-290 ESYYAVAV
+290 ESDYAVAV

-313 AKAVGRSIEGK
+313 AKAVGRSIVGK

-351 AGTAEG
+351 AGTVEG

-375 PAGATL
+375 P
-381 TVPEGSRLTVPEGS
+381 EGSTLTVPEGS

-446 LDYGYGG
+446 LDYGFGD

-504 SWVSHPDSGAFP
+504 SWVSHPDLGTFP

-548 FGDVAASDW
+548 FSDVAASDW

-571 DGVAEGSFAPDGTLT
+571 DGVAEGSFAPNGTLT

-595 RASGVDTDGG
+595 RASSVDTDGG
-605 ASWYAKAQEWAAA
+605 ASWYAKAQEWATA
-618 KGVSDGENPDAAITR
+618 KGISDGENPDAAITR

-660 SISAWAQQAMCWAWA
+660 SISTWAQQAMCWAWA

>member
-1 MRKKLLVLL
+1 MRKKLLALL
-10 LSLVLCVSLLPAGAM
+10 LALALCASLLPAGAM
-25 AAIEYGVF
+25 AADVEYGVF
-33 VGNTQ
+33 VGETQ
-38 VTSDNAADVLGN
+38 VTSGNAADVLGN
-50 GTVSYDEGSNT
+50 GKVSYDAGSNT
-61 LKLNNAVVGSIIFN
+61 LKLDGAVVGSIIFN
-75 EVSGSAAVEFTGN
+75 AVSEDASVEFTGDN
-88 NKVGGSIVSRGRLT
+88 TVGGVIVSMGRLT
-102 LKGSGTLELTYTG
+102 LKGSGTLNLIYTG
-115 EEAMS
+115 EEDMP

-134 VKIYCSQGF
+134 VNINSSHGF
-143 SIHTSYDLNVWGTAV
+143 SIHTTYDVNVWGTAV
-158 VNIEHRADSEA
+158 VNIEHQANSEA

-176 TVSDRGQL
+176 NVSDRGQL
-184 HVTNA
+184 YVTNE
-189 NNKNAIK
+189 NGQNAIK
-196 ANTLNVSGGKLEART
+196 ANTLNVSGGKLVANT
-211 TGVQGKALSVGY
+211 PGAQGKALSIGY
-223 QLNISGGEVLLNAAG
+223 RLNISGGEVILRAEH
-238 DYAAYCDGDIS
+238 DYAIYSDGSVS
-249 ISGGSLYA
+249 ISGGSLDA
-257 YSGGVTSETNEIYAG
+257 YSGGVTSDDYEIKAG
-272 IYSEY
+272 IYAEY
-277 KLNISGGIVTVEA
+277 DVNITGGVVKIVA
-290 ESYYAVAV
+290 ESDYAVAA
-298 GYEDLNIHDCVFTST
+298 GGGDLNIHDCVFSST
-313 AKAVGRSIEGK
+313 AKAVANSDYGK
-324 VNVNNCWLGCSSY
+324 VNVNNCWLDCSSY

-351 AGTAEG
+351 AGTVEG

-375 PAGATL
+375 P
-381 TVPEGSRLTVPEGS
+381 EGSTLTVPEGS

-446 LDYGYGG
+446 LDYGFGD

-504 SWVSHPDSGAFP
+504 SWVSHPDSGTFP

-548 FGDVAASDW
+548 FSDVASSDW

-571 DGVAEGSFAPDGTLT
+571 DGVAEGSFAPNGTLT

-605 ASWYAKAQEWAAA
+605 VSWYAKAQEWAAA
-618 KGVSDGENPDAAITR
+618 KGISDGENPDAAITR

-660 SISAWAQQAMCWAWA
+660 SISTWAQQAMCWAWA

>member
-1 MRKKLLVLL
+1 MRKKLLALL
-10 LSLVLCVSLLPAGAM
+10 LALALCASLLPAGAM
-25 AAIEYGVF
+25 AADVEYGVF
-33 VGNTQ
+33 VGETQ
-38 VTSDNAADVLGN
+38 VTSGNAADVLGN
-50 GTVSYDEGSNT
+50 GKVSYDAGSNT
-61 LKLNNAVVGSIIFN
+61 LKLDGAVVGSIIFN
-75 EVSGSAAVEFTGN
+75 AVSEDASVEFTGDN
-88 NKVGGSIVSRGRLT
+88 TVGGVIVSMGRLT
-102 LKGSGTLELTYTG
+102 LRGSGTLNLIYTG
-115 EEAMS
+115 EEDMP

-134 VKIYCSQGF
+134 VNINSCHGF
-143 SIHTSYDLNVWGTAV
+143 SIHTTYDVNVWGTAV
-158 VNIEHRADSEA
+158 VNIEHQANSEA

-176 TVSDRGQL
+176 NVSDRGQL
-184 HVTNA
+184 YVRNVNGQNA
-189 NNKNAIK
+189 VK
-196 ANTLNVSGGKLEART
+196 ANTLNVSGGRLVAKTPGA
-211 TGVQGKALSVGY
+211 QGKALSIGY
-223 QLNISGGEVLLNAAG
+223 QLNISGGEVSLDAAH
-238 DYAAYCDGDIS
+238 DYAVYADS
-249 ISGGSLYA
+249 SVNISGGSLNA
-257 YSGGVTSETNEIYAG
+257 YSGGVTSENYAIYAG
-272 IYSEY
+272 VYADY
-277 KLNISGGIVTVEA
+277 GVNITGGVVKIEAKSDYTVA
-290 ESYYAVAV
+290 A
-298 GYEDLNIHDCVFTST
+298 GGEDVNIHDCVFSST
-313 AKAVGRSIEGK
+313 AKAVAKSYYGN
-324 VNVNNCWLGCSSY
+324 VNVNNCWLNCSSY
-337 EGIDTSNNVVFNGT
+337 EGISTENNVVFTGTTGTVNG
-351 AGTAEG
+351 
-357 SAKAPDGAVV
+357 SSKAPNGS
-367 PAGATLTV
+367 TV
-375 PAGATL
+375 PANGTL
-381 TVPEGSRLTVPEGS
+381 TVPEGSTLTVPQGS

-446 LDYGYGG
+446 LDYGFGD

-504 SWVSHPDSGAFP
+504 SWVSHPDSGTFP
-516 GFGGSQGGTTESGQ
+516 GFGGSQGGTTEPGQ
-530 PESKPTE
+530 PESKPT
-537 PEPKPETPAVD
+537 EPKPETPAVD
-548 FGDVAASDW
+548 FSDVAASDW

-571 DGVAEGSFAPDGTLT
+571 DGVAEGSFAPNGTLT
-586 RAMVWTILA
+586 RAMVWTIFA

-618 KGVSDGENPDAAITR
+618 KGISDGENPDAAITR

>member
-1 MRKKLLVLL
+1 MRKKLPVLL
-10 LSLVLCVSLLPAGAM
+10 LSLVLCVSLLPIGAM
-25 AAIEYGVF
+25 AYVTEYGVF

-38 VTSDNAADVLGN
+38 VTSDNAADVLDN
-50 GTVSYDEGSNT
+50 GKVSYDAGSNT
-61 LKLNNAVVGSIIFN
+61 LKLNDAVVGSIIFN
-75 EVSGSAAVEFTGN
+75 EVSTSAFVEFSGN
-88 NKVGGSIVSRGRLT
+88 NKVGGVIVSRGRLT
-102 LKGSGTLELTYTG
+102 LRGSGTLNLIYTG
-115 EEAMS
+115 EEDMP

-134 VKIYCSQGF
+134 VNINSSHGF
-143 SIHTSYDLNVWGTAV
+143 SIHTTYDVNVWGTAV
-158 VNIEHRADSEA
+158 VNVVHQANSEA

-176 TVSDRGQL
+176 NVSDRGQL
-184 HVTNA
+184 YVKNTNGQ
-189 NNKNAIK
+189 NAIK
-196 ANTLNVSGGKLEART
+196 ANTLNVSGGRLVAKTPGA
-211 TGVQGKALSVGY
+211 QGKALSIGY
-223 QLNISGGEVLLNAAG
+223 QLNISGGEVSLDAAH
-238 DYAAYCDGDIS
+238 DYAVYADS
-249 ISGGSLYA
+249 SVNISGGSLNA
-257 YSGGVTSETNEIYAG
+257 YSGGVTSENYAIYAG
-272 IYSEY
+272 VYADY
-277 KLNISGGIVTVEA
+277 GVNITGGVVKIEAKSDYTVA
-290 ESYYAVAV
+290 A
-298 GYEDLNIHDCVFTST
+298 GGEDVNIHDCVFSST
-313 AKAVGRSIEGK
+313 AKAVARSEEGK
-324 VNVNNCWLGCSSY
+324 VNINNCWLDCSSY
-337 EGIDTSNNVVFNGT
+337 EGIDTSNNVVFTGT
-351 AGTAEG
+351 AGTVEG

-375 PAGATL
+375 P
-381 TVPEGSRLTVPEGS
+381 EGSTLTVPEGS

-410 VVIDGTLDNEGI
+410 VVIDGTLDNKGT

-504 SWVSHPDSGAFP
+504 SWVSHPDPGTFP
-516 GFGGSQGGTTESGQ
+516 GFGGSQGGTTEPGQ
-530 PESKPTE
+530 PDSKPT
-537 PEPKPETPAVD
+537 EPKPETPAVD
-548 FGDVAASDW
+548 FGDVTASDW

-595 RASGVDTDGG
+595 RASGVDTDAGV
-605 ASWYAKAQEWAAA
+605 SWYAKAQEWAAA
-618 KGVSDGENPDAAITR
+618 KGISDGENPDAAITR

-660 SISAWAQQAMCWAWA
+660 SISTWAQQAMCWAWA
-675 TGLVEGDETGAVSPA
+675 TGLIEGDETGAVSPA

>member
-10 LSLVLCVSLLPAGAM
+10 LSLVLCVSLLPVGAM

-238 DYAAYCDGDIS
+238 DYAVYSDGTIS
-249 ISGGSLYA
+249 ISGGSFNA
-257 YSGGVTSETNEIYAG
+257 YSGGVSSETYEIYAG
-272 IYSEY
+272 IYADY
-277 KLNISGGIVTVEA
+277 DVNITGGVVKIGA
-290 ESYYAVAV
+290 ESDCAVAA
-298 GYEDLNIHDCVFTST
+298 GGEDVNIHDCVFSSN
-313 AKAVGRSIEGK
+313 AKAVAKSEVGK
-324 VNVNNCWLGCSSY
+324 VNVNNCWLNCSSY
-337 EGIDTSNNVVFNGT
+337 GGISTENNVVFTGTTGTVNGSVNAPNGAEVPANGT
-351 AGTAEG
+351 
-357 SAKAPDGAVV
+357 
-367 PAGATLTV
+367 
-375 PAGATL
+375 
-381 TVPEGSRLTVPEGS
+381 LTVPEGS

-410 VVIDGTLDNEGI
+410 VVIDGTLDNKGT

-446 LDYGYGG
+446 LDYGYGD
-453 VVKYYNVIK
+453 VAKYYNVIK

-469 DADRSGY
+469 NADRSGY

-504 SWVSHPDSGAFP
+504 SWVSHPDSGTFP

-548 FGDVAASDW
+548 FSDVAASDW
-557 YYEAVEY
+557 YYEGVEY

-571 DGVAEGSFAPDGTLT
+571 DGVAEGSFAPNGTLT

-605 ASWYAKAQEWAAA
+605 ASWYAKAQEWATA
-618 KGVSDGENPDAAITR
+618 KGISDGENPDAAITR

-646 PVYTADLSRVPDAG
+646 PMYTADLSRVPDAG
-660 SISAWAQQAMCWAWA
+660 SISTWAQQAMCWAWA
-675 TGLVEGDETGAVSPA
+675 TGLIEGDETGAITPA

-699 TLIMRYLEA
+699 ALIMRYLDA